1 MLVELRRPNGN
12 LQSGEDRTQACIFC
26 SGRDPSRNC
35 VRNQRNLAR
44 RQTQPVICHRAR
56 ESIAIL
62 DDVEPVHRVFRR
74 TDATPKTESARRC
87 DVAFAAIEEIVVERQ
102 NYVGAFDP
110 GNKAQIVA
118 ETNLGGEI
126 LGLAPKRIVNTPAH
140 AREHFLQFAAN
151 SFPRGRMRFFNQK
164 GQAGAVSH
172 FLAQI
177 DKIFFKGR
185 RGAGLAILSNAFCS
199 QRVVKLVNGSLHE
212 NVAGTVARRMKRIAV
227 ELNWPA
233 IDRRDK
239 KGNRSVPSRH
249 GGAVVEELSWN
260 GPLDRFGKRNQMHFR
275 PATTA
280 HAKSSQRDGR
290 AH

>member
-1 MLVELRRPNGN
+1 
-12 LQSGEDRTQACIFC
+12 
-26 SGRDPSRNC
+26 
-35 VRNQRNLAR
+35 
-44 RQTQPVICHRAR
+44 
-56 ESIAIL
+56 
-62 DDVEPVHRVFRR
+62 
-74 TDATPKTESARRC
+74 
-87 DVAFAAIEEIVVERQ
+87 
-102 NYVGAFDP
+102 
-110 GNKAQIVA
+110 
-118 ETNLGGEI
+118 
-126 LGLAPKRIVNTPAH
+126 
-140 AREHFLQFAAN
+140 
-151 SFPRGRMRFFNQK
+151 MRFFNQK

-260 GPLDRFGKRNQMHFR
+260 SPIDRCGKRNQKHVR
-275 PATTA
+275 PSNTGTA
-280 HAKSSQRDGR
+280 RSNPRTG
-290 AH
+290 